1 MPLLDGQAP
10 HLDRAVDALVES
22 ALQRLIDRSRGRAR
36 PIVAAAVQTA
46 TGGKRFRP
54 RLVLESY
61 LAFSGGPLPSRAV
74 ADIAAGFELLHTA
87 FVIHDD
93 VIDQDVVRRGKPN
106 VSGIFRERAES
117 AGAAPHEATLL
128 GDAASILA
136 GDILLYE
143 ATRLIATAPVPAARR
158 DGLLDLL
165 DQAILTSAA
174 GELADV
180 EYAVLPGPPAPDA
193 VMAAARDKTAVYSFS
208 APLQAGALLAG
219 CNGSAQQAL
228 AAAGES
234 LGLAFQLVDDLIGAF
249 GTVRQAGRPP
259 GSDLRERK
267 ETVLIALARL
277 GDDWSAVEKALVSA
291 GDGESGLIAAQDALE
306 ASGVRTQVER
316 LIDLTLATAKKQWS
330 RAALPEAAKTTLT
343 GLARAIQGRVP

>member
-1 MPLLDGQAP
+1 MALLEGRARR
-10 HLDRAVDALVES
+10 LDHSVDILVER
-22 ALQRLIDRSRGRAR
+22 ALQRLLDRTGHRAR
-36 PIVAAAVQTA
+36 PIVEAAVQTA

-61 LAFSGGPLPSRAV
+61 LAFSGERPPPQAV

-117 AGAAPHEATLL
+117 AGAASHDAILL

-143 ATRLIATAPVPAARR
+143 ATRLIASAPVPAARR

-219 CNGSAQQAL
+219 CDGAAQETL

-249 GTVRQAGRPP
+249 GTMRQAGRPP

-277 GDDWSAVEKALVSA
+277 GDDWPVVEKALAQA
-291 GDGESGLIAAQDALE
+291 GDGETGLSAAQNALDD
-306 ASGVRTQVER
+306 SGVRLQVER
-316 LIDLTLATAKKQWS
+316 LIDMTLGLAKAQWS
-330 RAALPEAAKTTLT
+330 RAAVPDAAKATLS
-343 GLARAIQGRVP
+343 GLARAIQERVP